1 MGKIKSAFTD
11 DGAIWM
17 WIILAISVMAFGV
30 AIERI
35 IFIFFKYNINAH
47 AFMGQIQKLI
57 MADQIDRAIKLC
69 NAAPSAALPRVIKA
83 GLTSANKGES
93 EIQNSIEEAS
103 LEVVPLLTRR
113 LPMLQQL
120 ANLATLL
127 GLLGTIIGLIESFE
141 ALEKAPADKK
151 QEMLAGGIA
160 LAMNTTAAGL
170 IAALPALFV
179 HLFLSATARKITED
193 IDQYSVRVANLLS
206 SRSTSGGSAAG
217 R

>member
-1 MGKIKSAFTD
+1 MGKIKAAFTG

-17 WIILAISVMAFGV
+17 WLILATSVMALGV
-30 AIERI
+30 AIERF

-47 AFMGQIQKLI
+47 AFMGQIQKLV

-69 NAAPSAALPRVIKA
+69 NAAPSAALARVVKA
-83 GLTSANKGES
+83 GLTNANKGEI
-93 EIQNSIEEAS
+93 EIQNAIEEAS

-127 GLLGTIIGLIESFE
+127 GLLGTIIGLIESFD
-141 ALEKAPADKK
+141 ALENAPQDKK

-170 IAALPALFV
+170 IAALPALFI
-179 HLFLSATARKITED
+179 HLFLSAVSRKIIED
-193 IDQYSVRVANLLS
+193 IDQYSVKLSNLLS
-206 SRSTSGGSAAG
+206 SRATSGSGA

>member
-1 MGKIKSAFTD
+1 MGKIKAAFTGG
-11 DGAIWM
+11 GAIWM
-17 WIILAISVMAFGV
+17 WLILAMSIMALGV
-30 AIERI
+30 AIERF
-35 IFIFFKYNINAH
+35 IFIFFKYNINSH
-47 AFMGQIQKLI
+47 AFMGQIQKLV

-69 NAAPSAALPRVIKA
+69 NAAPSAALARVVKA
-83 GLTSANKGES
+83 GLTNANKGEI
-93 EIQNSIEEAS
+93 EIQNAIEEAS

-141 ALEKAPADKK
+141 ALENAPQDKK

-170 IAALPALFV
+170 IAALPALFI
-179 HLFLSATARKITED
+179 HLFLSAVSRKIIED
-193 IDQYSVRVANLLS
+193 IDQYSVKLSNLLS
-206 SRSTSGGSAAG
+206 SRATSGGGA

>member
-1 MGKIKSAFTD
+1 MGKIKNAFSG
-11 DGAIWM
+11 DGAIWL
-17 WIILAISVMAFGV
+17 WLILTMSIMAMGV
-30 AIERI
+30 AIERF
-35 IFIFFKYNINAH
+35 IFIFFKYNINAQ
-47 AFMGQIQKLI
+47 AFMGQIQKLV

-69 NAAPSAALPRVIKA
+69 NAAPSAALARVVKA
-83 GLTSANKGES
+83 GLTNANKGEI
-93 EIQNSIEEAS
+93 EIQNAIEEAS

-141 ALEKAPADKK
+141 ALENAPQDKK

-170 IAALPALFV
+170 IAALPALFI
-179 HLFLSATARKITED
+179 HLFLSAVSRKIVED
-193 IDQYSVRVANLLS
+193 IDQYSVKVSNLLS
-206 SRSTSGGSAAG
+206 SRVTSGGA

>member
-1 MGKIKSAFTD
+1 MGKIKAAFTG

-17 WIILAISVMAFGV
+17 WLILTMSVMALGV
-30 AIERI
+30 AIERF

-47 AFMGQIQKLI
+47 AFMGQIQKLV

-69 NAAPSAALPRVIKA
+69 NAAPSAALARVVKA
-83 GLTSANKGES
+83 GLTNANKGEI
-93 EIQNSIEEAS
+93 EIQNAIEEAS

-127 GLLGTIIGLIESFE
+127 GLLGTIIGLIESFD
-141 ALEKAPADKK
+141 ALENAPQDKK

-170 IAALPALFV
+170 IAALPALFI
-179 HLFLSATARKITED
+179 HLFLSAVSRKIIED
-193 IDQYSVRVANLLS
+193 IDQYSVKLSNLLS
-206 SRSTSGGSAAG
+206 SRANSGSGA

>member
-1 MGKIKSAFTD
+1 MGKIKAAFTG

-17 WIILAISVMAFGV
+17 WLILAMSVMALGV
-30 AIERI
+30 AIERF

-47 AFMGQIQKLI
+47 AFMGQIQKLV

-69 NAAPSAALPRVIKA
+69 NAAPSAALARVVKA
-83 GLTSANKGES
+83 GLTNANKGEI
-93 EIQNSIEEAS
+93 EIQNAIEEAS

-127 GLLGTIIGLIESFE
+127 GLLGTIIGLIESFD
-141 ALEKAPADKK
+141 ALENAPQDKK

-170 IAALPALFV
+170 IAALPALFI
-179 HLFLSATARKITED
+179 HLFLSAVSRKIIED
-193 IDQYSVRVANLLS
+193 IDQYSVKLSNLLS
-206 SRSTSGGSAAG
+206 SRATSGSGA